1 MSHVTHLPLHT
12 PGIYMRYVR
21 AVDDSSSSEVSS
33 SSSSS
38 SSSVVRLNDPTL
50 LVWNVSIDRSGASVL
65 RLRSPVTI
73 QNTSNI
79 AMEVL
84 TITDDSACTSPDSE
98 HDMASRR
105 AFVISVAP
113 HSTVS
118 VPLLYASHC
127 SSICVRPRENKD
139 EEDHSFSEAAMFR
152 DFNMKMMHAMPSS
165 SGVARDCR
173 PFHVSTSI
181 RREKLRSHIVLS
193 APIVLRNVLPVDIE
207 YSLRSTKS
215 VSSKSFR
222 PDEAKRLAASLE
234 CPHVTGIIKPGQIIH
249 IHSVRLDSDPLLSFR
264 CMWFEWSQEISVV
277 LPRKRRRSSSKD
289 SDGDPNDE
297 ILRCHDNRSKRHLPN
312 TSPLLL
318 HLRRQEDTIEGRHRF
333 VIYAPYCSV
342 RA

>member
-1 MSHVTHLPLHT
+1 MLEARELLPYHSL
-12 PGIYMRYVR
+12 IYITRISPISLICISR
-21 AVDDSSSSEVSS
+21 TRTLAEGTLENDKI
-33 SSSSS
+33 
-38 SSSVVRLNDPTL
+38 LNSRFIL
-50 LVWNVSIDRSGASVL
+50 
-65 RLRSPVTI
+65 
-73 QNTSNI
+73 
-79 AMEVL
+79 
-84 TITDDSACTSPDSE
+84 E
-98 HDMASRR
+98 HR
-105 AFVISVAP
+105 
-113 HSTVS
+113 
-118 VPLLYASHC
+118 
-127 SSICVRPRENKD
+127 
-139 EEDHSFSEAAMFR
+139 
-152 DFNMKMMHAMPSS
+152 
-165 SGVARDCR
+165 
-173 PFHVSTSI
+173 
-181 RREKLRSHIVLS
+181 
-193 APIVLRNVLPVDIE
+193 